1 MNIKKV
7 FIVGLMAAAASALA
21 DVTITGVSAK
31 QRYPWN
37 GLIDIAYTITGD
49 MSTMTRPSIIMTAV
63 DENTG
68 LTYLASTF
76 LSPPPMTAGTH
87 TATWNPVADAL
98 HITSDRMRMTIT
110 IQDNFPL
117 YCLINVSG
125 GSSATKYSVTYL
137 DAVPSGGW
145 TTTHKTNYIVMRWC
159 PAGTYMMQG
168 QRKVTLTKPFY
179 IGIFEGVRF

>member
-1 MNIKKV
+1 
-7 FIVGLMAAAASALA
+7 
-21 DVTITGVSAK
+21 
-31 QRYPWN
+31 
-37 GLIDIAYTITGD
+37 
-49 MSTMTRPSIIMTAV
+49 
-63 DENTG
+63 
-68 LTYLASTF
+68 
-76 LSPPPMTAGTH
+76 
-87 TATWNPVADAL
+87 
-98 HITSDRMRMTIT
+98 MTIT

-168 QRKVTLTKPFY
+168 QRKVTLTKPFWSPDKVNATV
-179 IGIFEGVRF
+179 GRLNATVFPRRAFSLPDVHLTCT